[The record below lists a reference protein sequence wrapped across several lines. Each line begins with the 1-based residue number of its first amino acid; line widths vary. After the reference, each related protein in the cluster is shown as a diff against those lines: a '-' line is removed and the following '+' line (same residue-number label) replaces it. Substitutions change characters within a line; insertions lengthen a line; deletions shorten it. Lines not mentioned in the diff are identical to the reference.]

1 MGTKQ
6 IIITKMKIN
15 QYGISDEWCGQHVR
29 FMYLDNETDGFVELE
44 NENFE
49 EETVESTESTESTVE
64 YDEYSIYLIVCIS
77 ILLYS
82 FYLSIIYALGE
93 SFCLL
98 L

>member
-1 MGTKQ
+1 
-6 IIITKMKIN
+6 MKIN

-44 NENFE
+44 NETFE
-49 EETVESTESTESTVE
+49 EENAESNTESKDEG
-64 YDEYSIYLIVCIS
+64 DEYSIYLIVWISIS